1 MLFFFKRIGYIS
13 IISVK
18 NILDINSFNRVGA
31 NIRKAGF
38 LIVLFYLLVALIMK
52 FLEIN
57 NYFGYSFSMLSKD
70 IFAPPSLNHFCGTDR
85 LGRDVCLRTLQ
96 GSSLAVEVVFLA
108 ILFSLSLGLPLG
120 LLSGYF
126 GGFFDKCLSLIM
138 DTIFSIPVIL
148 LSVVVAFV
156 LGKGILNA
164 ALALCIVYSPQYF
177 RLIRNQTILVKTE
190 TYVEAAK
197 VSGAD
202 VKKIIFKYI
211 LPYVITPLPI
221 LLTLNAAD
229 AVLVLGS
236 LGFLGLGVPADV
248 PEWGS
253 DLNLALSALPTGIWW
268 TALFPGLAMFFLVLG
283 LSFIGEDLEEI
294 FDSQKSE

>member
-1 MLFFFKRIGYIS
+1 M
-13 IISVK
+13 
-18 NILDINSFNRVGA
+18 NSNSSNQVA
-31 NIRKAGF
+31 QNIRKTGF
-38 LIVLFYLLVALIMK
+38 LIVLSYLLIVLIMK
-52 FLEIN
+52 VLEAN
-57 NYFGYSFSMLSKD
+57 NFFGYSLSSFSND
-70 IFAPPSLNHFCGTDR
+70 IFAPPSLKHLCGTDR

-96 GSSLAVEVVFLA
+96 GSSIAIEVVFLA
-108 ILFSLSLGLPLG
+108 ISFALILGLPLG

-126 GGFFDKCLSLIM
+126 GGILDKCLSLVM

-156 LGKGILNA
+156 LGKGIINA
-164 ALALCIVYSPQYF
+164 SIALCIVYSPQYF
-177 RLIRNQTILVKTE
+177 RLIRNQTMLIKSE
-190 TYVEAAK
+190 TYVEAAR

-202 VKKIIFKYI
+202 FKTIIFKYI
-211 LPYVITPLPI
+211 LPNVITPLPI

-236 LGFLGLGVPADV
+236 LGFLGLGVPANV

-253 DLNLALSALPTGIWW
+253 DLNLALAAIPTGIWW

-283 LSFIGEDLEEI
+283 LSFIGEELENI
-294 FDSQKSE
+294 FEN

>member
-1 MLFFFKRIGYIS
+1 
-13 IISVK
+13 
-18 NILDINSFNRVGA
+18 LDINSFNRVGA

-38 LIVLFYLLVALIMK
+38 LIVLFYLLVVLIMK
-52 FLEIN
+52 FLEAN
-57 NYFGYSFSMLSKD
+57 NFFGYSFSMLSND

-96 GSSLAVEVVFLA
+96 GSSLAIEVVFLA

-126 GGFFDKCLSLIM
+126 GGFFDKCLSLVM

-177 RLIRNQTILVKTE
+177 RLIRNQTILVKSE
-190 TYVEAAK
+190 TYIEAAQ

-202 VKKIIFKYI
+202 VKTIIFKYI
-211 LPYVITPLPI
+211 LPNVITPLPI

-253 DLNLALSALPTGIWW
+253 DLNLALAALPTGIWW

-294 FDSQKSE
+294 FDSQKPE

>member
-1 MLFFFKRIGYIS
+1 MNSNSSKKVSQNIRRAGLVIVISYLFVVLIMEVLEANNFFGYP
-13 IISVK
+13 
-18 NILDINSFNRVGA
+18 INSF
-31 NIRKAGF
+31 
-38 LIVLFYLLVALIMK
+38 
-52 FLEIN
+52 
-57 NYFGYSFSMLSKD
+57 SSD
-70 IFAPPSLNHFCGTDR
+70 IFAQPSLKHLCGTDR

-96 GSSLAVEVVFLA
+96 GSSIAIEVVFLA
-108 ILFSLSLGLPLG
+108 IFFALSLGLPLG

-126 GGFFDKCLSLIM
+126 GGIFDKCLSFIM

-156 LGKGILNA
+156 LGKGIINA
-164 ALALCIVYSPQYF
+164 SIALCIVYSPQYF
-177 RLIRNQTILVKTE
+177 RLIRNQTILIKSQ
-190 TYVEAAK
+190 TYVEAAQ

-202 VKKIIFKYI
+202 IKTIIFKYI
-211 LPYVITPLPI
+211 LPNVITPLPI

-253 DLNLALSALPTGIWW
+253 DLNLALAAIPTGIWW

-283 LSFIGEDLEEI
+283 LSFIGEELENILE
-294 FDSQKSE
+294 K

>member
-1 MLFFFKRIGYIS
+1 M
-13 IISVK
+13 
-18 NILDINSFNRVGA
+18 DANSSNQVA
-31 NIRKAGF
+31 QNIRKTGYF
-38 LIVLFYLLVALIMK
+38 ILLLYLLIVIIMK
-52 FLEIN
+52 LLEVN
-57 NYFGYSFSMLSKD
+57 NFFGYSLSSFSNN
-70 IFAPPSLNHFCGTDR
+70 IFEPPSFKHLCGTDR

-96 GSSLAVEVVFLA
+96 GSSIAIEIVFLA
-108 ILFSLSLGLPLG
+108 IFFALSVGLPLG

-126 GGFFDKCLSLIM
+126 GGIFDKFLSLIM
-138 DTIFSIPVIL
+138 DTIFSVPVIL

-156 LGKGILNA
+156 LGKGIINA

-177 RLIRNQTILVKTE
+177 RLIRNQTLLIKSE

-197 VSGAD
+197 VSGAN
-202 VKKIIFKYI
+202 VKNIILKYI
-211 LPYVITPLPI
+211 LPNVITPLPI
-221 LLTLNAAD
+221 LITLNAAD

-253 DLNLALSALPTGIWW
+253 DLNLALAALPTGIWW

-283 LSFIGEDLEEI
+283 LSFIGEELEGI
-294 FDSQKSE
+294 FEK

>member
-1 MLFFFKRIGYIS
+1 MN
-13 IISVK
+13 V
-18 NILDINSFNRVGA
+18 NSSNQVA
-31 NIRKAGF
+31 QNIRRVGF
-38 LIVLFYLLVALIMK
+38 LIVFSYLLIVLIMK
-52 FLEIN
+52 VLEAN
-57 NYFGYSFSMLSKD
+57 NFFGYSLSSFSSD
-70 IFAPPSLNHFCGTDR
+70 IFAPPSLKHLCGTDR

-96 GSSLAVEVVFLA
+96 GSSIAIEVVLLA
-108 ILFSLSLGLPLG
+108 TLFALILGLPLG
-120 LLSGYF
+120 LLSGYL
-126 GGFFDKCLSLIM
+126 GGVFDKCLSLVM

-156 LGKGILNA
+156 LGKGIINA
-164 ALALCIVYSPQYF
+164 SIALCIVYSPQYF
-177 RLIRNQTILVKTE
+177 RLIRNQTILIKSE
-190 TYVEAAK
+190 TYVEAVR

-202 VKKIIFKYI
+202 VKTIVFKYI
-211 LPYVITPLPI
+211 FPNVITPLPI

-283 LSFIGEDLEEI
+283 LSFIGEEI
-294 FDSQKSE
+294 ENIFEK